1 MSDTLLIPQPEKFLQ
16 FYEKCVK
23 NNNLNILIV
32 GERET
37 CKSTAIEYIIT
48 KFTERQKNYDK
59 SQIVFRF
66 NAFDEINLQNQNN
79 NLSIFCQN
87 NVNSNK
93 IVYIDKFDFLGESN
107 QQQLK
112 IYMDKYNTFKKTN
125 KVFFI
130 LEATHPEKIRDV
142 IKSRCKEFV
151 MKQLES
157 EQYKTIFNEML
168 ASNDI
173 STTPEVLD
181 RITNVSYITI
191 SILKNIMIKA
201 KLLSIKSIDANNVT
215 QLFDFVD
222 YDIFSKYFSL
232 IKDNKTKDACN
243 ILLNLHS
250 DGCDISDIYFNIYEY
265 IKNTNRKE
273 LFWVTSHLCEY
284 INEIYNGNYNRIMLV
299 LFTYDIK
306 SAIIEKINTQY
317 INE

>member
-48 KFTERQKNYDK
+48 KFTERQKNHDK

-79 NLSIFCQN
+79 NLTIFCQN
-87 NVNSNK
+87 NANSNK

-130 LEATHPEKIRDV
+130 LEATYPEKIRDV
-142 IKSRCKEFV
+142 IKSRCAEFV
-151 MKQLES
+151 MKPLES
-157 EQYKTIFNEML
+157 EQYKTIFTEML

-173 STTPEVLD
+173 STTPEILNK
-181 RITNVSYITI
+181 ITNVSYLTI
-191 SILKNIMIKA
+191 SILKNIMTKA

-265 IKNTNRKE
+265 IKNTNQKE
-273 LFWVTSHLCEY
+273 LFGVTNHLCEY

-306 SAIIEKINTQY
+306 SAIMEKINTQY

>member
-1 MSDTLLIPQPEKFLQ
+1 MSHTLLIPQPEKFLQ
-16 FYEKCVK
+16 FYEKCIK
-23 NNNLNILIV
+23 TNDLNILIV

-112 IYMDKYNTFKKTN
+112 IYMDKYNTFKKSN

-273 LFWVTSHLCEY
+273 LFWITSHLCEY

-306 SAIIEKINTQY
+306 SAIIEKKKHTIY
-317 INE
+317 